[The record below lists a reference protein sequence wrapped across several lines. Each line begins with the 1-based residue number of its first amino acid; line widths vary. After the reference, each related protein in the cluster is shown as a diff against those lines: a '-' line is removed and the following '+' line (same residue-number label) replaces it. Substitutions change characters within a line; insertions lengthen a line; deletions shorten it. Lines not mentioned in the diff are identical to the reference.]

1 MSDKNLPK
9 LYESVKGLTEGAT
22 KGLSSINPISAISN
36 AADGIMSHISNM
48 FVKSK
53 DCKARIVESDNTKEV
68 EIVKSNNDVKVEVI
82 KGSFG
87 LAVNVTENIEGVTNI
102 CRELKEA
109 SIGIAKIKADLNI
122 HIANLDFEDRN
133 NDRKFQMWMKKTDYD
148 LIKFKESSNSV
159 RHTLDEYLKSINDT
173 RREIMSIPTNT
184 LNQSEIQY
192 RTELLSDIKEIRKH
206 ISDLLIKLM
215 EM

>member
-1 MSDKNLPK
+1 MKIKKNILIII
-9 LYESVKGLTEGAT
+9 LMILI
-22 KGLSSINPISAISN
+22 SINTNSWAVDQTSN
-36 AADGIMSHISNM
+36 EEEVLNILGQEANT
-48 FVKSK
+48 
-53 DCKARIVESDNTKEV
+53 DNTKEV

-82 KGSFG
+82 KDSFD